1 MSGRG
6 FKLPAEDLNSRS
18 RILVSNQIFESG
30 IGPRVSDLRPDIWN
44 WDIIQDVLI
53 SHGSTV
59 ANVTCFSSFLHQI
72 GLCYIN
78 VILQRSIL
86 SHVLSS
92 TENFHTM
99 PLKIPLTEFVFSKVS
114 FFTKRSCLHVF
125 SQESYDKKQQY
136 YYIENKIFEY
146 SHVFA
151 FTILYFCKYTFI

>member
-6 FKLPAEDLNSRS
+6 FKLSIEDL
-18 RILVSNQIFESG
+18 G
-30 IGPRVSDLRPDIWN
+30 IRPNIWVWN
-44 WDIIQDVLI
+44 WAESFRFASGYLKLRYHTGCTNQPRQYRGKCYI
-53 SHGSTV
+53 
-59 ANVTCFSSFLHQI
+59 CFSSFLHQI
-72 GLCYIN
+72 GLCYII

-114 FFTKRSCLHVF
+114 FFTKRSCSHAF
-125 SQESYDKKQQY
+125 SQESYDEKQQY